1 MKSAR
6 CPRGALNWYPIRDLI
21 MSFHSLLRPAWL
33 AAVALGLAAASV
45 QAAPPPP
52 GAWAGRPP
60 GAWVGR
66 PGAPV
71 YGGGYWRPGAW
82 PGYWRPG
89 YWRPGYWGP
98 SYWGPAWGASYWGAW
113 PGWWGPVTY
122 PSVVISSPVVIEP
135 EPQIF
140 VEQGQPAPAA
150 PAQQWW
156 YWCAPR
162 AGYYPYVQSC
172 PEPWQRVPP
181 QPVQ

>member
-1 MKSAR
+1 M
-6 CPRGALNWYPIRDLI
+6 
-21 MSFHSLLRPAWL
+21 SLLRSFRPVWL
-33 AAVALGLAAASV
+33 AALALGLAAASV

-52 GAWAGRPP
+52 GAWGGRPP
-60 GAWVGR
+60 GAWAGR

-82 PGYWRPG
+82 PGYARPG

-98 SYWGPAWGASYWGAW
+98 GYRGPYWGAGYWGTGYWGGAGYWGAW
-113 PGWWGPVTY
+113 PGWWGPLTV
-122 PSVVISSPVVIEP
+122 PPVVLNSPVVIEA
-135 EPQIF
+135 EPSIYI
-140 VEQGQPAPAA
+140 EQSQPAPVA
-150 PAQQWW
+150 PAPQWW

>member
-1 MKSAR
+1 
-6 CPRGALNWYPIRDLI
+6 
-21 MSFHSLLRPAWL
+21 MSLHRFLRPAWL

-52 GAWAGRPP
+52 GAWGGRPP

-66 PGAPV
+66 PGAPI
-71 YGGGYWRPGAW
+71 YGSGYWRPGAW
-82 PGYWRPG
+82 PGYGRPG
-89 YWRPGYWGP
+89 YWAPGYWGRPYWGP
-98 SYWGPAWGASYWGAW
+98 SYWGPTWGVGYWGAW
-113 PGWWGPVTY
+113 PGWWGPLTV
-122 PSVVISSPVVIEP
+122 PSVVISNPVVIES
-135 EPQIF
+135 EPQIY
-140 VEQGQPAPAA
+140 VEQGQPAPA